1 MATTHKVGGSI
12 GGNKYG
18 TYVVR
23 YASDKQK
30 NFIKKLLEQ
39 KQHNLSVTDETL
51 KELNVQGASDL
62 ISQLINLPNKQG
74 LVIPAT
80 EAQISFA
87 SSLVATKENGFD
99 LLTTL
104 LQKNNVNSLEQ
115 LDREQVSFIIATLKL
130 SKVKPVTIRISDVG
144 AYVFNDV
151 VYSIRKDKDE
161 KKYRVY
167 LYSKEVNKYVR
178 AEKKL
183 EVEVLSN
190 ISDSDRLTLDKAV
203 KYSAQTGICCHC
215 GRLLTVLKSVA
226 GGIGPICSKKY
237 S

>member
-1 MATTHKVGGSI
+1 MKTTHKTGGSI

-18 TYVVR
+18 SYVVR

-39 KQHNLSVTDETL
+39 KQHNLNVDDEVL

-74 LVIPAT
+74 VFIPAS
-80 EAQISFA
+80 EAQVSFA

-104 LQKNNVNSLEQ
+104 LQKNKVNSLEQ
-115 LDREQVSFIIATLKL
+115 LDKEQISFLITMLKVSTTKA
-130 SKVKPVTIRISDVG
+130 VTIRISDVG
-144 AYVFNDV
+144 AYVFNGV
-151 VYSIRKDKDE
+151 VYSIRKDKDQ

-167 LYSKEVNKYVR
+167 FYSKEVNKYVR

-190 ISDSDRLTLDKAV
+190 ISDSDRLTLEKAV

-237 S
+237 L